1 MEQMFLAALPG
12 MTKGTQAYEAGNGH
26 AGFVILLFCTEQI
39 RKIRH
44 ARHGRISRPVPHVS
58 LPE

>member
-26 AGFVILLFCTEQI
+26 AGFVILLFL
-39 RKIRH
+39 
-44 ARHGRISRPVPHVS
+44 HGAD
-58 LPE
+58 